1 MLSAST
7 NIKKFCE
14 NSTLLKLFG
23 TLNSFKGHKTTVK
36 NHISFL
42 NNPQKIQNIKD
53 LILQPFRVIS
63 HRHQCK
69 HIPLYNLENLHPIWH
84 QHNLCSAELLKNQ
97 V

>member
-1 MLSAST
+1 MKYCFPANFPDLFFSLPEFVTLIILTQPDPWEAKVLSTST

-23 TLNSFKGHKTTVK
+23 TLDSFKGHKTTVK

-63 HRHQCK
+63 H
-69 HIPLYNLENLHPIWH
+69 
-84 QHNLCSAELLKNQ
+84 
-97 V
+97 